1 MEEEERKKKKEI
13 CKIAIR
19 LVLVF
24 TQDKYKSQCR
34 LMHLLIYMDIM
45 HTKKVGRQ
53 NSKVSFR
60 MKVRPGTPLCVFSVL
75 PNHVQYS
82 HSVV

>member
-1 MEEEERKKKKEI
+1 MRSGRRRRRRRKEI
-13 CKIAIR
+13 RKIAIR

-24 TQDKYKSQCR
+24 TQDKYR

-60 MKVRPGTPLCVFSVL
+60 VKVRPSTPLCVLSVL